1 MPTGL
6 EIYKLLPKTN
16 CKKCSFPTCLAFA
29 MAMAAQKVEL
39 AACPDVSDEA
49 RQKLSASS
57 RPPVHSFAIGPASTP
72 LMLGG
77 ETVLFRHDKRFINAC
92 GLAVSVAADDPL
104 DEVRRRCREISRLK
118 FERVGETTGV
128 DAVALRSTGGNPGQF
143 ALAARA
149 VAESDALA
157 LILQTPDLD
166 EVRAALPC
174 CRHIRPLLHGGR
186 GIDLKEWGNL
196 AHETALPLVVS
207 GASLEEISEKTTTL
221 ERAGV
226 RDLVIDPAGDCKDG
240 EMVEMLTACR
250 RLAIARGCSEL
261 GYPILVQLTASTPEK
276 RLAQAVAAVSKY
288 ASLLVLDECDPELV
302 FPLVTL
308 RFNLYTDP
316 QKPIMMTPGVYEIGN
331 PGPEAPVLVTT
342 NFALTYYSVR
352 PEVEAARAPARIL
365 LTDSDGMS
373 VLTAWAADKFS
384 ASTIA
389 KALKESNVEALVNH
403 RTMII
408 PGLVSVLSG
417 EVEESTGW
425 RVLVGPREASGLPR
439 FLKQCW
445 R

>member
-6 EIYKLLPKTN
+6 EIYKLLPRTN
-16 CKKCSFPTCLAFA
+16 CKKCGFPTCLAFA

-39 AACPDVSDEA
+39 AACPDVSEEA

-57 RPPVHSFAIGPASTP
+57 RPPIHSFMIGPASKP

-77 ETVLFRHDKRFINAC
+77 ETVLFRHDKRFINPC
-92 GLAVSVAADDPL
+92 RLAISVSAAAGV
-104 DEVRRRCREISRLK
+104 DEIRQRCLEINRLT

-128 DAVALRSTGGNPGQF
+128 DAVALRSPGGNPSQF
-143 ALAARA
+143 GLAAQA
-149 VAESDALA
+149 VTESLSLA
-157 LILQTPDLD
+157 LILETPDLD
-166 EVRAALPC
+166 EVRAALPF
-174 CRHIRPLLHGGR
+174 CRDLRPLLHGGQAA
-186 GIDLKEWGNL
+186 DLNEWGQVAREN
-196 AHETALPLVVS
+196 ALPLVVS
-207 GASLEEISEKTTTL
+207 GESLDRIGENTAML
-221 ERAGV
+221 ERSGL
-226 RDLVIDPAGDCKDG
+226 RDLVIDPAGVCQDG
-240 EMVEMLTACR
+240 GMMDTLTALR
-250 RLAIARGCSEL
+250 RLAIARGCSEV
-261 GYPILVQLTASTPEK
+261 GYPILVQVTGTSAEE
-276 RLAQAVAAVSKY
+276 RLSQAVAAVSKY
-288 ASLLVLDECDPELV
+288 ASLLVLDDLDPEFV

-331 PGPEAPVLVTT
+331 PGPGAPVLVTT
-342 NFALTYYSVR
+342 NFSLTYYSVR
-352 PEVEAARAPARIL
+352 PEVEAARTPARIL

-389 KALKESNVEALVNH
+389 KAVKESNLESLVSH
-403 RTMII
+403 RTLVI

-417 EVEESTGW
+417 DVEETTGW

-439 FLKQCW
+439 FLKQVW